1 MFFCKIIIPYL
12 SNFVNTKNSLQ
23 QMIIYT
29 IMYLYAY
36 MRGNTMV
43 EIKIVGTFDF
53 STIAEN
59 DKHISKP
66 MLEKKLSDGEILVA
80 QLDGVFLGW
89 LRFSYFWDEIPFMN
103 MLGVVEAYRG
113 HGIGRLLV
121 EEWEGLMRDKGYDK
135 VMTSTLENEDAQ
147 HFYRKLGYRDL
158 GKFTSFENEFE
169 LILGKEL

>member
-36 MRGNTMV
+36 MRGNTMI
-43 EIKIVGTFDF
+43 EIKIAGTFDF

-66 MLEKKLSDGEILVA
+66 MLEKSSPTVKYLWHSLTA
-80 QLDGVFLGW
+80 
-89 LRFSYFWDEIPFMN
+89 
-103 MLGVVEAYRG
+103 
-113 HGIGRLLV
+113 
-121 EEWEGLMRDKGYDK
+121 
-135 VMTSTLENEDAQ
+135 
-147 HFYRKLGYRDL
+147 
-158 GKFTSFENEFE
+158 SF
-169 LILGKEL
+169 